1 MSTSLTI
8 LLFLQSDLKSSLIPC
23 ELLDLYRNP
32 SPLMGFVLR
41 KLSFSSSTTIE
52 VLTPLKS
59 FEHFRP
65 MFHNGR
71 WSCDGRRTE
80 RSRSATTEV
89 HTKKLLK
96 LLTRKT
102 KFPAEIIIPAWMIC
116 TLRQRPYFR
125 KPILYLHHFHS
136 LMLGRYLVVYLINQ
150 KYSRLWIYER
160 HIFELRIKT
169 WIWRRSS
176 Q

>member
-8 LLFLQSDLKSSLIPC
+8 PLFLQSDLKSSLIPR

-65 MFHNGR
+65 MFHDKNSTVDRKFFSFFG
-71 WSCDGRRTE
+71 SDE
-80 RSRSATTEV
+80 KSRS
-89 HTKKLLK
+89 
-96 LLTRKT
+96 
-102 KFPAEIIIPAWMIC
+102 
-116 TLRQRPYFR
+116 
-125 KPILYLHHFHS
+125 
-136 LMLGRYLVVYLINQ
+136 
-150 KYSRLWIYER
+150 
-160 HIFELRIKT
+160 
-169 WIWRRSS
+169 
-176 Q
+176 